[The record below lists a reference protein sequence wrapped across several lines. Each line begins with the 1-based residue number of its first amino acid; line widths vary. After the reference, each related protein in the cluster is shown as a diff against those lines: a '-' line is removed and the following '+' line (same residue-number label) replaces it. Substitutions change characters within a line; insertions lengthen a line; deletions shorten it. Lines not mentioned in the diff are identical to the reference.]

1 MEGKGGARES
11 KQSLVNFPEGRPR
24 AWLGR
29 GLRDGQSKTAF
40 EPIKRQEVS
49 HLQWGEWGR
58 GRHRRIKERKLKRG
72 HAEHVWGGAR

>member
-1 MEGKGGARES
+1 MFGDSNEVEGGALES

-49 HLQWGEWGR
+49 HLQWEGG
-58 GRHRRIKERKLKRG
+58 GNAT
-72 HAEHVWGGAR
+72 AE

>member
-1 MEGKGGARES
+1 MEGGARKS

-49 HLQWGEWGR
+49 HLQWGEEG
-58 GRHRRIKERKLKRG
+58 GRHRRIKERKRKRG
-72 HAEHVWGGAR
+72 HAENVRDWGGGR